1 MRLHVTSHPPS
12 SPACQP
18 LPARN
23 FFGNRFVYCVI
34 SQRAGGLSVGINVNP
49 DKRCNFD
56 CVYCE
61 VDRTTRGGP
70 ARLPVAAMLA
80 ELEKL
85 LAVVNAGRLE
95 GLGNALSPGGP
106 LTFKE
111 VALSGDGEPTL
122 SPNFREIIE
131 AVEGLRARRVFP
143 SFKIVLITNG
153 AGLHLPQVR
162 TGLAVLNRGDEI
174 WVKLDVGT
182 QAGMERVNRTEIPL
196 EDVLKNIHELGM
208 QRSIVIQSL
217 FPLVD
222 GEEPSPGE
230 IDAYVDCLLE
240 LKEAGTRISLVQVYS
255 AHRPAMDSACAHL
268 PLKSLSRIART
279 IRDRTGLNAEVF

>member
-1 MRLHVTSHPPS
+1 MRLHATSRPPS
-12 SPACQP
+12 PLACHP

-70 ARLPVAAMLA
+70 ARLPAAAMLA

-85 LAVVNAGRLE
+85 LAVVNEGRLE
-95 GLGNALSPGGP
+95 ELGNSFSPGGLP
-106 LTFKE
+106 FKE

-122 SPNFREIIE
+122 SPNFREITE
-131 AVEGLRARRVFP
+131 AVAGLRARRLFP
-143 SFKIVLITNG
+143 AFKIVLITNG
-153 AGLHLPQVR
+153 TGLHLPPVQA
-162 TGLAVLNRGDEI
+162 GLAVLNAADEI
-174 WVKLDVGT
+174 WVKLDAGT
-182 QAGMERVNRTEIPL
+182 QSGMERVNRTEIAL
-196 EDVLKNIHELGM
+196 DDVLKNIRELGQ

-222 GEEPSPGE
+222 GVEPFPAE
-230 IDAYVDCLLE
+230 IDAYVDRLLE
-240 LKEAGTRISLVQVYS
+240 LKQAGTRISLVQVYS

-268 PLKSLSRIART
+268 PLRTLSRIARS
-279 IRDRTGLNAEVF
+279 IRERTGLHAEVF